1 MEIKLNENERIDDLQ
16 YKGLKIIQKI
26 DGFCFGLDAV
36 LLANFADIKKG
47 DEVIDL
53 GTGTGI
59 ISILIA
65 GKTEAKSV
73 TGLEIQEEMAEMAQ
87 RSVKLNNIEDR
98 VKIVCGDIKE
108 SVEMFGASK
117 FNVVV
122 TNPPYMNQGGG
133 LLNISDT
140 KAISRHE
147 IKCTLE
153 DVIKASSKLL
163 VPGGRFAMVHRP
175 DRLVDIVW
183 LMRKY
188 SIEPKYLQFVHPSPR
203 KKANLLL
210 IKGARQGGVQLKM
223 MEPLYVYDD
232 NGNYSKEIDDI
243 YSREVRNIE

>member
-108 SVEMFGASK
+108 SVEMFGAS
-117 FNVVV
+117 
-122 TNPPYMNQGGG
+122 
-133 LLNISDT
+133 S
-140 KAISRHE
+140 
-147 IKCTLE
+147 
-153 DVIKASSKLL
+153 
-163 VPGGRFAMVHRP
+163 
-175 DRLVDIVW
+175 
-183 LMRKY
+183 LMWW
-188 SIEPKYLQFVHPSPR
+188 SQT
-203 KKANLLL
+203 LL
-210 IKGARQGGVQLKM
+210 I
-223 MEPLYVYDD
+223 
-232 NGNYSKEIDDI
+232 
-243 YSREVRNIE
+243 